1 MTLTY
6 QPTRQRDRYRV
17 FDGRTFLGVV
27 ERPRFGPRGWGRFP
41 FWLNSAS
48 YEFIDVP
55 EFGRVRRWWSL
66 WSPVWEDY
74 IYTTRTEAAEA
85 LRQMRQEEA

>member
-1 MTLTY
+1 MTSTLTY

-27 ERPRFGPRGWGRFP
+27 ERPRMSGSRHNHATFWIHSLRKDWVEYFLGWKSSNGQAF
-41 FWLNSAS
+41 
-48 YEFIDVP
+48 
-55 EFGRVRRWWSL
+55 
-66 WSPVWEDY
+66 

-85 LRQMRQEEA
+85 LRQTRRQEAG